1 MLILSKNL
9 EDRLFDY
16 MDSFQAIKVS
26 PDINNLNNNNK
37 TSQQNIKIKNI
48 KNPLFESTLS
58 ASAEETN
65 PSLDYDGDNIC
76 IMNISFPNNYGHC
89 LHDVIPQLLYLDKH
103 SEYDKI
109 YTSGTPILHS
119 LLEMIQI
126 KFEKI
131 CFVEDEEEKLII
143 GRNIEMQKW
152 PAYHKRNVN
161 KTRLIKQAIDEFI
174 KNNIKT
180 EVNNRLIYCTRN
192 TSSDAKHGRMM
203 NHENEKE
210 IVELLKKYCDENHLL
225 FTMFN
230 GQEDGETMSHIKQLK
245 LFNEAKIVVGP
256 HGSAMANVIYLNP
269 KNKPRV
275 CEFTSGTEVQVHGNV
290 FDKHYNFLFG
300 YLFEKIY
307 DYNLIPFSK
316 NSTDQV
322 TSIDVDNLKKF
333 IKKG

>member
-1 MLILSKNL
+1 LYIDQQSK
-9 EDRLFDY
+9 
-16 MDSFQAIKVS
+16 
-26 PDINNLNNNNK
+26 
-37 TSQQNIKIKNI
+37 
-48 KNPLFESTLS
+48 
-58 ASAEETN
+58 
-65 PSLDYDGDNIC
+65 
-76 IMNISFPNNYGHC
+76 
-89 LHDVIPQLLYLDKH
+89 
-103 SEYDKI
+103 YDKI
-109 YTSGTPILHS
+109 YTSGTPILYS
-119 LLEMIQI
+119 LFEMIQV
-126 KFEKI
+126 KFKKI
-131 CFVEDEEEKLII
+131 HFVEQQKEELIMDCADVEI
-143 GRNIEMQKW
+143 QNW
-152 PAYHKRNVN
+152 PAYHKRNIN

-230 GQEDGETMSHIKQLK
+230 GQEDGKTMSHIKQLK

-275 CEFTSGTEVQVHGNV
+275 CEFTSGTETQIHGSA

-300 YLFEKIY
+300 YLFDEIY
-307 DYNLIPFSK
+307 DYNLIPFDKS
-316 NSTDQV
+316 STSEF
-322 TSIDVDNLKKF
+322 TSIDVDNLRGF
-333 IKKG
+333 IKRVSA